1 METARLQEV
10 SKSKLPLLVL
20 FRLALPISLSRLLHV
35 FGHFIVMMMVARQ
48 GDDQLAAGSLAIS
61 SYMTVLTL
69 TSSIFYAIGILI
81 RSQPESAAQTGKLIN
96 NALLLA
102 TALALPAALSLIYMD
117 KLLLLFHQ
125 DTALV
130 ALTRE
135 YFFFSALGLFPM
147 LWLTVILQFYLGS
160 GKAQV
165 VLWLEMISLPLTLVI
180 AYGLVP
186 GHFGLPQWGLA
197 GASLASLTVQ
207 MILLCGVLYLFLRE
221 NPLLRRF
228 SLTVD
233 WPLCATILKLGLPIG
248 IQFGG
253 ELAVMACATYLMG
266 YFGAN
271 ALAALQITN
280 QYALVVFMLNF
291 GLSQALALTISE
303 SRRTQHTPVSAVILA
318 ALCLFAA
325 YIVPVVVVFV
335 FFFEQLTCFYIGT
348 DALPPVFYRLSAA
361 FFLLSASFLVVDGLR
376 NLLTC
381 ALRGFQDS
389 RSPGRINLLS
399 LWGVSLPL
407 SAVAA
412 FSLQGGPIGLRL
424 GFLSGFIVAVM
435 LLSRNLLQKLN
446 GGENLKSFIQKERN
460 YA

>member
-10 SKSKLPLLVL
+10 TKSKLPFLVL

-81 RSQPESAAQTGKLIN
+81 RSQPQPSAQTGKLIS
-96 NALLLA
+96 NALFLA
-102 TALALPAALSLIYMD
+102 TALALPGALSLIYMD
-117 KLLLLFHQ
+117 KLLLLLHQ

-147 LWLTVILQFYLGS
+147 LWLTVILQFYLGT

-165 VLWLEMISLPLTLVI
+165 ALWLEMLGLPLTLLI
-180 AYGLVP
+180 AYMLVP

-197 GASLASLTVQ
+197 GVSLASLMVQ
-207 MILLCGVLYLFLRE
+207 MILLCGVLYFLLRK

-228 SLTVD
+228 SLTID
-233 WPLCATILKLGLPIG
+233 WPLCTKILKLGLPIG

-266 YFGAN
+266 YFGTN

-303 SRRTQHTPVSAVILA
+303 AQRTQYAPVSAIILA

-325 YIVPVVVVFV
+325 YIVPVIVVFAV
-335 FFFEQLTCFYIGT
+335 FSRQLTCFYIGT
-348 DALPPVFYRLSAA
+348 DSFPPAFYALSTA
-361 FFLLSASFLVVDGLR
+361 FFLLSAGFLVVDGLR

-381 ALRGFQDS
+381 ALRGFHDS
-389 RSPGRINLLS
+389 RNPGRINLLS

-412 FSLQGGPIGLRL
+412 FGLHGGPIGLRL

-435 LLSRNLLQKLN
+435 LLSHNLLQKLKR
-446 GGENLKSFIQKERN
+446 GDYLKSFIQKEGD

>member
-10 SKSKLPLLVL
+10 TKSKLPFLVL

-69 TSSIFYAIGILI
+69 TSAIFYAIGILI
-81 RSQPESAAQTGKLIN
+81 RSQPEPSAQTGKLLS

-117 KLLLLFHQ
+117 RFLLFFHQ
-125 DTALV
+125 DAALV

-135 YFFFSALGLFPM
+135 YFFFSALSLLPM
-147 LWLTVILQFYLGS
+147 LWLTVILQFYLGT
-160 GKAQV
+160 GKAHIA
-165 VLWLEMISLPLTLVI
+165 LWLEMVSLPLTLII

-207 MILLCGVLYLFLRE
+207 MILLCGVLYLLLRE
-221 NPLLRRF
+221 NPLLLRF
-228 SLTVD
+228 SLIPD
-233 WPLCATILKLGLPIG
+233 WSLCAKILKLGLPIG

-266 YFGAN
+266 YFGTN
-271 ALAALQITN
+271 ALATLQITN

-303 SRRTQHTPVSAVILA
+303 ALRTQHAPVAAIILA

-325 YIVPVVVVFV
+325 YILPVAVVFAL
-335 FFFEQLTCFYIGT
+335 FSEQLTCFYIGT
-348 DALPPVFYRLSAA
+348 GSLPHDFYTLSAA
-361 FFLLSASFLVVDGLR
+361 FFLLSAVFLVVDGLR

-381 ALRGFQDS
+381 ALRGFHDS

-407 SAVAA
+407 SAAAA
-412 FSLQGGPIGLRL
+412 FNLHGGPIGLRL

-435 LLSRNLLQKLN
+435 LLSRNLLQKLKH
-446 GGENLKSFIQKERN
+446 GDYLKSFIQKEGD